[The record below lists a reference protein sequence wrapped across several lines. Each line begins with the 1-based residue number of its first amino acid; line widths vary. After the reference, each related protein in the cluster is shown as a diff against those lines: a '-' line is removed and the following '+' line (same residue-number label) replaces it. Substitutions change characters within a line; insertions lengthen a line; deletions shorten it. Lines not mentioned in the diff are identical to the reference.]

1 VKQALARL
9 DAAWT
14 RLEVGLACLV
24 GAALVVSLLAWV
36 VLKGLAAQTNGDF
49 VAGAVLRAVVLA
61 GLFGWLAQRSVR
73 LRQRKWVAPAAALVG
88 VVLGIALRD
97 VGVAWANN
105 VLGWAQDGSSLTLVG
120 GLRGLSTRL
129 TLWLVFLGASLATAQ
144 GRHLAIDGLAR
155 LLGPWR
161 SLAAAVGGVVTIA
174 ACAVAAWGFFDF
186 LAIDGFGARADATP
200 MEKAA
205 STTSRLSSDLYVF
218 RRQLALDFTVAPR
231 VVLGTRWDTAL
242 PAEEWNAWLDGSDFG
257 VDVSGLREASG
268 GTHVPLATVGAAAP
282 RGLLVK
288 PFSLIVP
295 FGLVMLCL
303 RLLLWLLRG
312 ARVDEGHG
320 VAEASA

>member
-1 VKQALARL
+1 MKQGLARL

-24 GAALVVSLLAWV
+24 AGALVVSLLAWV
-36 VLKGLAAQTNGDF
+36 GLKGLAAQTSGPF
-49 VAGAVLRAVVLA
+49 VAGAVLRAVL
-61 GLFGWLAQRSVR
+61 L
-73 LRQRKWVAPAAALVG
+73 AAAAGALAHRLGRGPAVTAFAALLGATGG
-88 VVLGIALRD
+88 VLLRD

-161 SLAAAVGGVVTIA
+161 RGASMLGGVVTVA

-186 LAIDGFGARADATP
+186 LAIDAFSAPAGATP
-200 MEKAA
+200 REKSAA
-205 STTSRLSSDLYVF
+205 TWRTLGADLHLVH
-218 RRQLALDFTVAPR
+218 RQLALDLTVAPR
-231 VVLGTRWDTAL
+231 VLSGTRWDTAL
-242 PAEEWNAWLDGSDFG
+242 TSAEWNAWLEAGDFGAG
-257 VDVSGLREASG
+257 VDVGALRDDSG
-268 GTHVPLATVGAAAP
+268 GTHVPLASVGATPP

-288 PFSLIVP
+288 PFALIVP

-303 RLLLWLLRG
+303 RLVLWLLRG
-312 ARVDEGHG
+312 APVDEGHG
-320 VAEASA
+320 PAEPAA

>member
-1 VKQALARL
+1 VKQGLARL

-24 GAALVVSLLAWV
+24 GGALVASLLAWV
-36 VLKGLAAQTNGDF
+36 LLKGLAAQTSGPF
-49 VAGAVLRAVVLA
+49 VAGAVLRVVALAALCGALAHRLVKRHAVTAGAVLA
-61 GLFGWLAQRSVR
+61 G
-73 LRQRKWVAPAAALVG
+73 ALGG
-88 VVLGIALRD
+88 VLLRD

-129 TLWLVFLGASLATAQ
+129 TLWLVFLGASLATAH

-161 SLAAAVGGVVTIA
+161 RGASMLGGVATVA

-186 LAIDGFGARADATP
+186 LAIDAFGAPAGATAREKSATTWRALGA
-200 MEKAA
+200 
-205 STTSRLSSDLYVF
+205 DLHLV
-218 RRQLALDFTVAPR
+218 RRQLALDLTVAPR
-231 VVLGTRWDTAL
+231 VVAGARWDTAL
-242 PAEEWNAWLDGSDFG
+242 TSAEWNAWLDASDFG
-257 VDVSGLREASG
+257 PSVDVAALRDDSG
-268 GTHVPLATVGAAAP
+268 GTHVPLASVGATSP

-288 PFSLIVP
+288 PFALIVP

-303 RLLLWLLRG
+303 RLVLWLLRG
-312 ARVDEGHG
+312 AHVDEGHG
-320 VAEASA
+320 TAEAAT